1 VLKLT
6 EQIPLSKIGK
16 GFLVVGLVLLVM
28 GFFFFYLASRVN
40 WDYET
45 MHDYAVNLSYPFRT
59 YQDSQWGQSY
69 EYYVRR
75 IDMQANDYVA
85 VWYPEYQYSQI
96 SGTLRIVLIG
106 ITPNGT
112 ETKLAVSSL
121 PFYLSFYNGSFI
133 NYKNYPSDD
142 FDFADVYLVTSN
154 TQNVTISLT
163 TELDHYETPQWAL
176 FGIGIVFSLS
186 AMISIFKSKK
196 SA

>member
-1 VLKLT
+1 
-6 EQIPLSKIGK
+6 
-16 GFLVVGLVLLVM
+16 
-28 GFFFFYLASRVN
+28 
-40 WDYET
+40 
-45 MHDYAVNLSYPFRT
+45 
-59 YQDSQWGQSY
+59 
-69 EYYVRR
+69 
-75 IDMQANDYVA
+75 MQLNDYIA

-96 SGTLRIVLIG
+96 NGTLRIVLIG

-112 ETKLAVSSL
+112 ETKLAYSSL

-133 NYKNYPSDD
+133 NYKNYPSYD

-186 AMISIFKSKK
+186 AMISIFKSK
-196 SA
+196 SQPRS